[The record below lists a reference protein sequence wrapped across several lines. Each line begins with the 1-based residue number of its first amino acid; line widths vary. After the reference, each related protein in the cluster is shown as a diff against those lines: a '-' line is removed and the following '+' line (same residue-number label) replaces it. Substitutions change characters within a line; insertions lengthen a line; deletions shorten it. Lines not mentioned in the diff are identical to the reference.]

1 MKSNEVIDLI
11 SVRAIEIA
19 GGSSNDW
26 ERLCWMAVHEY
37 HHGALP
43 TEYDIR
49 EIDEDLYLAVLNRL
63 KQINKN

>member
-1 MKSNEVIDLI
+1 MESNEIIDLI

-19 GGSSNDW
+19 GDSARDW

-37 HHGALP
+37 HHGSLP
-43 TEYDIR
+43 MEYDIR
-49 EIDEDLYLAVLNRL
+49 EIDEDLYLAVLNKL